1 MKWLLVLLLSLSGIA
16 VGYVTLLHV
25 SLRMEQL
32 IWLFV
37 FLVNG
42 FVISRFAEEKHFAH
56 GFMIGL
62 FACIAGMVVHLLFY
76 SKYLP
81 NHPEI
86 ILLNSKLEPGFD
98 PRKAFVII
106 ELTKSFF
113 YSLSGGLFAMMINA
127 GIKKFYEN
135 R

>member
-16 VGYVTLLHV
+16 VGYFTLLHI

-32 IWLFV
+32 LWLLV
-37 FLVNG
+37 FLTNG
-42 FVISRFAEEKHFAH
+42 FIISRFAEEKHFAN
-56 GFMIGL
+56 GFMVGWL
-62 FACIAGMVVHLLFY
+62 ACIISMVVHLLFY
-76 SKYLP
+76 SRYLS

-86 ILLNSKLEPGFD
+86 VLVNSKLEPGFD

-113 YSLSGGLFAMMINA
+113 YSLSGGIFAMMINA
-127 GIKKFYEN
+127 GVKKFYEN